1 MKSAKAN
8 IQTITLS
15 LFLLS
20 LVSFYLAYLMK
31 PLPKEIFRLSFS
43 PLNVET
49 NALINLDE
57 NTITFQGIH
66 QTLTIANLNPGILNM
81 QLDFS
86 GGVIVDADDLSLP
99 SLLFEINNQ
108 PISIPV
114 SSLVQTYNH
123 SWVQMETGELT
134 IQFQN
139 FVKIEEQMYSLM
151 LSDISIWKIQ

>member
-1 MKSAKAN
+1 MKLAKGH
-8 IQTITLS
+8 IQIII
-15 LFLLS
+15 LFLVILS
-20 LVSFYLAYLMK
+20 LVSFYLAYLLK
-31 PLPKEIFRLSFS
+31 PLPKEVFRLSFS

-57 NTITFQGIH
+57 NTITFQMIN
-66 QTLTIANLNPGILNM
+66 QTLTIADLNPGILKM

-139 FVKIEEQMYSLM
+139 FVRIEEQMYSLI